1 MVRQCCIEGWRCGQ
15 GIMSYNLTKKQWY
28 DFWRR
33 LRKNGSSLCFR
44 DTEDWLQVRA
54 KLHKLIREKTVDGK
68 VSVNWSGMDC
78 DCATYGSGSIEWAIP
93 SKIERQMDVIAY
105 DAEGP
110 MSVWVDYP
118 ARIHT
123 QLSRDLALEAFED
136 GHPHV
141 VHW

>member
-1 MVRQCCIEGWRCGQ
+1 
-15 GIMSYNLTKKQWY
+15 MSYNLTRKQWY

-33 LRKNGSSLCFR
+33 IRKSGNR
-44 DTEDWLQVRA
+44 DYFHVDDGLENRA
-54 KLHKLIREKTVDGK
+54 ALHKLIREKAVDGK

-93 SKIERQMDVIAY
+93 RVIEKQMDQIYY

-110 MSVWVDYP
+110 MSVWIDHP
-118 ARIHT
+118 HKIHK

-141 VHW
+141 VYT